1 MFSGCIHW
9 KLIILL
15 EVQIIAILF
24 RWGKMGHPLRD
35 AKKVR
40 NGKLWVLRKVR
51 IYKMLESFSLYFL
64 SKRL

>member
-1 MFSGCIHW
+1 MFSGCMHW

-35 AKKVR
+35 VEIGQKWK
-40 NGKLWVLRKVR
+40 NLGT
-51 IYKMLESFSLYFL
+51 EEG
-64 SKRL
+64 